1 MIELSKENYAQVL
14 PLLKNLAYEPVF
26 AYSVIEQNQSGKVFV
41 DHAENPTCSL
51 IINSYGQYL
60 LVKSGN
66 NECFM
71 SDVAEFLLNDQH
83 HSKYYDLY
91 ASTPELLFQIS
102 ERLVGKTVL
111 LHCF

>member
-41 DHAENPTCSL
+41 DHAGNPICSL

-60 LVKSGN
+60 LVKSGD

-102 ERLVGKTVL
+102 ERLVGRTVL
-111 LHCF
+111 LHRF